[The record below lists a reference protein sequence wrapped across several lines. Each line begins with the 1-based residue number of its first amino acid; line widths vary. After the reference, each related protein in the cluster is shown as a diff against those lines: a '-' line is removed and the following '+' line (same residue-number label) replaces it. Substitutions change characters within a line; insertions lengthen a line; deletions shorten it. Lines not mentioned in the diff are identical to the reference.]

1 MKIALLAGCTAALV
15 AGCGVQGPLSV
26 VEEIEREEYA
36 RTAMAQSEE
45 TCRSRRQT
53 AHEFLH
59 DKPPRVSRDFLAATR
74 GKPLQNM
81 TYDHCLVY
89 MSKYYRARNTPN
101 EGWLAKAV
109 WWDCWWDFSNG
120 CTSRRQAWGSGL
132 DTTVITGPG
141 GPTTIFGG
149 GAVQPVIV
157 VPAGRR

>member
-1 MKIALLAGCTAALV
+1 MKLVMIAAVAVLLV
-15 AGCGVQGPLSV
+15 AGCGIRGPLPIA
-26 VEEIEREEYA
+26 EQIEQQEYE
-36 RTAMAQSEE
+36 RTAMAEAEE

-59 DKPPRVSRDFLAATR
+59 DKPPRVSQDFLTATR
-74 GKPLQNM
+74 GKPH
-81 TYDHCLVY
+81 DHCLEY

-149 GAVQPVIV
+149 GTVQPVIV
-157 VPAGRR
+157 VPALSAPVR